1 MIQAFRD
8 SNQRSQPAREPA
20 IAIVERSVRHMV
32 IFRLGFAV
40 VISDNSSGERSVAPF
55 QTRNVAI
62 HREIF
67 AVLVMALV
75 ADGMYN
81 VVQQRSCFQNDTG
94 VARKMMQ
101 RLKLVE

>member
-20 IAIVERSVRHMV
+20 IAIVERSVRDVV
-32 IFRLGFAV
+32 ILRLGFAV
-40 VISDNSSGERSVAPF
+40 VIPDNSSGERSVAPF
-55 QTRNVAI
+55 KTRNVAI

-75 ADGMYN
+75 ADGMSN
-81 VVQQRSCFQNDTG
+81 VVQQRSCFQNDPG
-94 VARKMMQ
+94 IARKMMQ
-101 RLKLVE
+101 RLQLIK

>member
-40 VISDNSSGERSVAPF
+40 VIPDNSGGERSVAPF
-55 QTRNVAI
+55 KTRNVTI

-67 AVLVMALV
+67 AVLVMALL
-75 ADGMYN
+75 ADGMSN
-81 VVQQRSCFQNDTG
+81 VVQQRSFFQNDPG
-94 VARKMMQ
+94 RARKKMP
-101 RLKLVE
+101 RTE